1 MSYPNNSPLIAAYM
15 TQHSSPLLRP
25 LPDVPTVAPA
35 ATIASASP
43 ADGLGYVLP
52 AIPPDVEILVMGRDS
67 QNHRHMPT
75 VSERPAAV
83 DSPQVLALMV
93 YSAEPGCA
101 CFPCGENGVGCNRP
115 EAGIGCFPCVSLAN
129 PSCDRADPEVFLA
142 NLRHARDGYLHIH
155 RSRLANDVDTGI
167 LTAAN
172 FANQYQDVLD
182 YWYSG
187 AQAAITRYLINA
199 HNFNALTFRGY
210 RQIFAA
216 STSVEALSQFIHFA
230 YIARIHP
237 SVLELAAE
245 RLKEIFAAAL
255 LLISFHTKPKF
266 NMSSITFDS
275 PVLSTADEK
284 IVRDLQ
290 KTLRATHYD
299 DPVDQ
304 ATFLGAAAE
313 SLLSFRSQV
322 ASFALSAE
330 LAECVF
336 TLRTQ
341 FQKNNS
347 HFTAPPSKAYAD
359 ILGFVGEIISKRQ
372 LFRDRKRAQT
382 ERKSGAE
389 AAIARAQRRDALEY
403 AAGKASK
410 KTSTPAP
417 KDEDC
422 VSIPS
427 DDEKL
432 DNKQL
437 AVIKI
442 PETPKIAPIA
452 NSSVVSSPIQALS
465 SPLSPDV
472 RSLMF
477 NLRLNHP
484 MLVPP
489 VSPCPSLPGL
499 EQIESPS
506 YRPILGNELAR
517 MRRVTLPRVPHD
529 AVFIP
534 RPPQVPA
541 PTPLVYHRLPMGKPI
556 IQRPPTPRY
565 PKSSLNDVFLV
576 SGPSSIGFRARTN
589 ISPGKFKLSKKRS
602 LSSRRQPKRC
612 FHCDQKSHL
621 IASCP
626 ELDVD

>member
-1 MSYPNNSPLIAAYM
+1 
-15 TQHSSPLLRP
+15 
-25 LPDVPTVAPA
+25 
-35 ATIASASP
+35 
-43 ADGLGYVLP
+43 
-52 AIPPDVEILVMGRDS
+52 
-67 QNHRHMPT
+67 
-75 VSERPAAV
+75 
-83 DSPQVLALMV
+83 
-93 YSAEPGCA
+93 
-101 CFPCGENGVGCNRP
+101 
-115 EAGIGCFPCVSLAN
+115 
-129 PSCDRADPEVFLA
+129 
-142 NLRHARDGYLHIH
+142 
-155 RSRLANDVDTGI
+155 
-167 LTAAN
+167 
-172 FANQYQDVLD
+172 
-182 YWYSG
+182 
-187 AQAAITRYLINA
+187 
-199 HNFNALTFRGY
+199 
-210 RQIFAA
+210 
-216 STSVEALSQFIHFA
+216 
-230 YIARIHP
+230 
-237 SVLELAAE
+237 
-245 RLKEIFAAAL
+245 
-255 LLISFHTKPKF
+255 
-266 NMSSITFDS
+266 MSSITFDS

-313 SLLSFRSQV
+313 SLLSFRLQV
-322 ASFALSAE
+322 ASFALNAE
-330 LAECVF
+330 LAEC
-336 TLRTQ
+336 Q
-341 FQKNNS
+341 S
-347 HFTAPPSKAYAD
+347 IAD

-382 ERKSGAE
+382 ERNSGAE

-410 KTSTPAP
+410 KTPTSAP

-432 DNKQL
+432 DDNKQP
-437 AVIKI
+437 AAIKI
-442 PETPKIAPIA
+442 PETPKIVPVAGL
-452 NSSVVSSPIQALS
+452 SVVSSPVQG
-465 SPLSPDV
+465 D
-472 RSLMF
+472 LMF

-541 PTPLVYHRLPMGKPI
+541 PTPIVYHRLPMGRPI

-565 PKSSLNDVFLV
+565 PKNSSNDVFLV

-589 ISPGKFKLSKKRS
+589 ISPGKFKSSKKRS

-612 FHCDQKSHL
+612 FHCDEKSHL

-626 ELDVD
+626 DLDLD